1 MKARLP
7 RYLPVYTLC
16 LILGLTF
23 YSFPIFAQRTVQTA
37 DITSERPKLV
47 LWLVV
52 DNLSQEQLHIVM
64 PRLGNSGIKRI
75 FNGGTQL
82 AHAYY
87 DAGGNYAG
95 KNMATLF
102 TGAPACT
109 HGIVGEQWID
119 HFSNHRI
126 HAIFGDAYDA
136 NTGRL
141 DSALSVC
148 NDQLF
153 CSTIGNQIRK
163 IYNDKAKMYAVG
175 FHPENLLW
183 SSGTHVPEPVIWF
196 DASKGNMRTENIRID
211 SLHHAWIADF
221 NNMRMA
227 DIYLDKTWAPTF
239 DISTYHVSRF
249 FPEEKPHKFYYAM
262 KQPAGSSNPKYGR
275 LVGSPYGNTLIRDF
289 ATSLLLNEGMGKDD
303 VPDML
308 TLEFSLSPSVCAKQQ
323 PMDAESEDLLIQ
335 LDDCIASLLKA
346 IDQHIGMHN
355 TLVVFTA
362 AQSIFD
368 LQSTKSDH
376 WAPRGVVSMHKATAI
391 LNLYLMSKY
400 GQAKWVKNYAPG
412 AIYLD
417 REEVRKHKVSWDTI
431 LIESAEF
438 LHEVKGIEKAI
449 VAKNLDLMD
458 SDMPI
463 VQMMRRNYHPKRSGD
478 IVLYLQPGWAD
489 EMDDGRQIQ
498 QQWVVEPVPLAFYGW
513 RVPHALIYGSHSMKD
528 VAPTVTR
535 LIGVANPD
543 GCSGEAI
550 DLLK

>member
-1 MKARLP
+1 MNSILP
-7 RYLPVYTLC
+7 RYLHIA
-16 LILGLTF
+16 ILALLTAWIL
-23 YSFPIFAQRTVQTA
+23 PNTNAQNLRTVQTA
-37 DITSERPKLV
+37 DITSPHPKLV

-64 PRLGNSGIKRI
+64 PRLGENGIKRI

-126 HAIFGDAYDA
+126 HAIFGDAYDS
-136 NTGRL
+136 NTGKL
-141 DSALSVC
+141 DSALNVC

-153 CSTIGNQIRK
+153 CSTIGNQIRR

-183 SSGTHVPEPVIWF
+183 ASGTHVPEPVIWF
-196 DASKGNMRTENIRID
+196 DAANGNMRAENVSVD
-211 SLHHAWIADF
+211 SVNHKWIAEF
-221 NNMRMA
+221 NSLRFA
-227 DIYLDKTWAPTF
+227 DIYLNRTWAPSH

-249 FPEEKPHKFYYAM
+249 FPDERPNKFYYPM
-262 KQPAGSSNPKYGR
+262 RQPLGSSLPRYGR
-275 LVGSPYGNTLIRDF
+275 LVGSPFGNTLIRDF
-289 ATSLLLNEGMGKDD
+289 ATSLLLNENMGKDD
-303 VPDML
+303 IPDML
-308 TLEFSLSPSVCAKQQ
+308 TLEFSLSPSVCPKQQ
-323 PMDAESEDLLIQ
+323 PIDAESEDLLLQ
-335 LDDCIASLLKA
+335 LDECVASLLKA

-368 LQSTKSDH
+368 LQATQSSH
-376 WAPRGVVSMHKATAI
+376 WKPRGVVSMRKATAI
-391 LNLYLMSKY
+391 LNLYLMAKH
-400 GQAKWVKNYAPG
+400 GQAQWVRNYAPG

-417 REEVRKHKVSWDTI
+417 REVAKSHNVSWDS
-431 LIESAEF
+431 LLNESAEF
-438 LHEVKGIEKAI
+438 LHEVKGIERAI

-458 SDMPI
+458 SDLPI

-489 EMDDGRQIQ
+489 EMDDGRHIQ
-498 QQWVVEPVPLAFYGW
+498 QQWVEEPVPLAFYGW
-513 RVPHALIYGSHSMKD
+513 RIPHALIYESHSMKD

-550 DLLK
+550 NLLK

>member
-1 MKARLP
+1 MNLKALRT
-7 RYLPVYTLC
+7 YTIYILC
-16 LILGLTF
+16 ALGLHSGYTRE
-23 YSFPIFAQRTVQTA
+23 ALGQRSVQVG
-37 DITSERPKLV
+37 DITSERPRLV

-52 DNLSQEQLHIVM
+52 DNLSNEQLQIVM
-64 PRLGNSGIKRI
+64 PRLGNNGIKRI
-75 FNGGTQL
+75 LNGGTQL

-102 TGAPACT
+102 TGAPAAT

-119 HFSNHRI
+119 HFSNHKI
-126 HAIFGDAYDA
+126 NAIFGDAYNDA
-136 NTGRL
+136 GKL

-196 DASKGNMRTENIRID
+196 DAVKGEMRTENMKVD
-211 SLHHAWIADF
+211 SVSHSWIAEF
-221 NNMRMA
+221 NAKRFP
-227 DIYLDKTWAPTF
+227 DVFLSKTWAPSQ
-239 DISTYHVSRF
+239 DINTYHNSKF
-249 FPEEKPHKFYYAM
+249 FPDAKSKPFYYPM
-262 KQPAGSSNPKYGR
+262 KQQPGNTLPKYGR
-275 LVGSPYGNTLIRDF
+275 LVGSPYGNTFIRDF
-289 ATSLLLNEGMGKDD
+289 ATALLLMEDMGKDD
-303 VPDML
+303 IPDML
-308 TLEFSLSPSVCAKQQ
+308 TLEFSLTPSVCPKQQ
-323 PMDAESEDLLIQ
+323 PMDAESEDLLMQ
-335 LDDCIASLLKA
+335 LDESIASLLKA

-368 LQSTKSDH
+368 LQSTKSAH
-376 WAPRGVVSMHKATAI
+376 WSPRGVVSMKKATAI
-391 LNLYLMSKY
+391 LNLYLMAKH
-400 GQAKWVKNYAPG
+400 GQANWVKNYAPG

-417 REEVRKHKVSWDTI
+417 RELARSKNVSWDS
-431 LIESAEF
+431 LLVESADF
-438 LHEVKGIEKAI
+438 MLEVKGIERAI

-463 VQMMRRNYHPKRSGD
+463 VKMLRHNYHPKRSGD
-478 IVLYLQPGWAD
+478 ILVYLQPGWAD

-498 QQWVVEPVPLAFYGW
+498 QQWVEEPVPLVFYGW
-513 RVPHALIYGSHSMKD
+513 KIPHALIYGSHTMKD